1 MAGLPRWDEL
11 RWVANSPE
19 WERMMI
25 LYCRRAITKD
35 YKLAREINRTCGEL
49 VVVIEEMDHFIQ
61 ELDVLV
67 GRRVP
72 EKTAKFMKET
82 QAKDSQ
88 QMLQVGEG
96 YIDEGLRE

>member
-1 MAGLPRWDEL
+1 MTGLPRWDEL
-11 RWVANSPE
+11 RRDANSPE

-25 LYCRRAITKD
+25 IYCQRAIIED
-35 YKLAREINRTCGEL
+35 YMLAREINRICRDL
-49 VVVIEEMDHFIQ
+49 AVVIEEMDHFIQ

-82 QAKDSQ
+82 
-88 QMLQVGEG
+88 
-96 YIDEGLRE
+96 